1 MQDEFLDDLND
12 EDEYDDNLFDLDEDL
27 E

>member
-1 MQDEFLDDLND
+1 MENEFLDDLND

>member
-1 MQDEFLDDLND
+1 VEKEFLEDFND
-12 EDEYDDNLFDLDEDL
+12 EDEYDDNLFDLDEDI